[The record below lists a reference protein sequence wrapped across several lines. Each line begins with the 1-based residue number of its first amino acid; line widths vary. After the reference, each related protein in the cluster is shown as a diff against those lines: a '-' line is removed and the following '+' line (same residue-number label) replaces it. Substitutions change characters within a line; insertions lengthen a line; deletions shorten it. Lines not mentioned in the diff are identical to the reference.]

1 MTAFS
6 RSAFLVV
13 ALLACASPPQEE
25 AEGPALPEGT
35 VELTDAHLADA
46 RIAFDTVRIT
56 EVAVPMAIPG
66 TVDAADPGSAVAG
79 SIVEGRVEE
88 VYVIPGARVA
98 AGDLLV
104 RIHSHELADARS
116 DLVAAEARLAAA
128 RQAYER
134 SARLLEAKA
143 VAREEVEAR
152 EADWRAATGE
162 LARATEIV
170 EHLYPV
176 GEDVTIRAPVGGV
189 VFDVNVRIGEAV
201 LSGQPLVELGNDRTL
216 WVTAWVPEIA
226 VPALQPAAAA
236 RVTLAAFPG
245 DTFPARLVRLG
256 GRVDP
261 MRRAVDVRAALTSP
275 PQGMRPGMFATLHL
289 EAGPRQPRAVLREEA
304 VQRGEGGASVFVV
317 DAPNRFRR
325 VPVADAVMLPGGMV
339 AVSGLQEGMVVVGRG
354 AYTVRALLEADPEAG
369 HAH

>member
-1 MTAFS
+1 
-6 RSAFLVV
+6 
-13 ALLACASPPQEE
+13 
-25 AEGPALPEGT
+25 
-35 VELTDAHLADA
+35 VELTDAQLADA
-46 RIAFDTVRIT
+46 KVAFDTVRIT
-56 EVAVPMAIPG
+56 DVAVPMAIPG
-66 TVDAADPGSAVAG
+66 MVDAADPGSAVAG
-79 SIVEGRVEE
+79 SIVEGRVEQ

-104 RIHSHELADARS
+104 RIHSHELADARR
-116 DLVAAEARLAAA
+116 DLVAAEAQASAT
-128 RQAYER
+128 RQAWER
-134 SARLLEAKA
+134 SARLLEARA

-152 EADWRAATGE
+152 EAAWLAAKGE

-170 EHLYPV
+170 EHLHPV
-176 GEDVTIRAPVGGV
+176 GEDVTIRAPVSGV
-189 VFDVNVRIGEAV
+189 VFNVSVRIGEAV
-201 LSGQPLVELGNDRTL
+201 MPGQPLVELGNDRTL
-216 WVTAWVPEIA
+216 WVTAWVPELA

-245 DTFPARLVRLG
+245 DTFAARLVRLG

-275 PQGMRPGMFATLHL
+275 PQGLRPGMFATLHL
-289 EAGPRQPRAVLREEA
+289 EAGPRQPRAVLPEEA
-304 VQRGEGGASVFVV
+304 VQRGEAGAAVFVA

-325 VPVADAVMLPGGMV
+325 VPVADAVMLSGGMV
-339 AVSGLQEGMVVVGRG
+339 AVSGLQEGMIVVGRG